1 MAERQARGR
10 ARVWQQADAASHA
23 GHMAGSGGP
32 SGLRLA
38 ASALGRAAKGA
49 GYTGL
54 LTPAQ
59 ARLLSGKLSARSL
72 VSLRVAGGPRRSIEL
87 TMSMPG
93 SEKRSAKSGCN
104 RVSDRIDDAHVIA
117 R

>member
-1 MAERQARGR
+1 VACVWQLQPLAERRRAQATPG
-10 ARVWQQADAASHA
+10 QF
-23 GHMAGSGGP
+23 
-32 SGLRLA
+32 
-38 ASALGRAAKGA
+38 
-49 GYTGL
+49 
-54 LTPAQ
+54 TPAQ
-59 ARLLSGKLSARSL
+59 ARLLSGKSSARSL

-104 RVSDRIDDAHVIA
+104 RVSDRMDDEACYCAMIDWRTRRRSFSSSSSFQRQNAI